1 MKTLTNIYEGI
12 FDTDTTSLEGNAM
25 IVDPT
30 SDFNRGWV
38 NTVMWGKF
46 GRSGIIPSKNQQE
59 FEYKN
64 DVLTVTSRVAGL
76 AINPYKTTTKLV
88 DVFPDIK
95 GFKIDAPI
103 IFDSRWMKIDQTVL
117 GREITCKDK
126 ITFHAREVENVD
138 IEITNASGHNGNVY
152 FTDTISVKNVSVKG
166 VQEIRFNNDDLP
178 NVDGLKSP
186 DLQSITIYSLD
197 ILEENPAE
205 LNNLID
211 WSSVP
216 EVIDKKTNTPAR
228 VPKWNIKKIVA
239 IANNPK
245 RYQCSNEY
253 QLAPGKHITDVFKSI
268 KCPRLNTVEIMNNNV
283 SVSFYKVDGREYV
296 KLYKR

>member
-1 MKTLTNIYEGI
+1 MNTLTNIYEGI
-12 FDTDTTSLEGNAM
+12 FDTNTTALEGNAM

-46 GRSGIIPSKNQQE
+46 VRSGIIVAKNRQS

-64 DVLTVTSRVAGL
+64 DILTVTSKVAGL
-76 AINPYKTTTKLV
+76 SINPYKTTTKLA

-95 GFKIDAPI
+95 GFKIDAPLV
-103 IFDSRWMKIDQTVL
+103 FDHRWTKIDQTVL
-117 GREITCKDK
+117 GPQITCKDK
-126 ITFHAREVENVD
+126 ITFHAREVENIN
-138 IEITNASGHNGNVY
+138 IEITNISGYNGDVY
-152 FTDTISVKNVSVKG
+152 FIDTLSVKNVSVKG
-166 VQEIRFNNDDLP
+166 AQRIRFNNDKLP
-178 NVDGLKSP
+178 DVEGFESQ
-186 DLQSITIYSLD
+186 DLQAITIYSLD

-211 WSSVP
+211 WNSVP
-216 EVIDKKTNTPAR
+216 EIIDKRTNTVAR

-253 QLAPGKHITDVFKSI
+253 RLAPGKHITDVFKSI

-283 SVSFYKVDGREYV
+283 SVNFYKVDGHEYI

>member
-25 IVDPT
+25 IVDPA

-46 GRSGIIPSKNQQE
+46 VRSGIIPSKNQQE

-64 DVLTVTSRVAGL
+64 DVLTVTSKVAGL
-76 AINPYKTTTKLV
+76 AINPYKTTTKLA
-88 DVFPDIK
+88 DVFPNIK
-95 GFKIDAPI
+95 GFKIDAPLV
-103 IFDSRWMKIDQTVL
+103 FDHRWMKIDQTVL

-126 ITFHAREVENVD
+126 ITFHAKEVENVD
-138 IEITNASGHNGNVY
+138 IEITNASGHNGNIY
-152 FTDTISVKNVSVKG
+152 FMDTISVKNVSVRG

-178 NVDGLKSP
+178 NVEGFESP

-283 SVSFYKVDGREYV
+283 SVSFYKVDGHEYV